1 LLLFLV
7 RKLRRVM
14 FSIFRKFF
22 KPTAGK
28 PAPAPPAAPT
38 PAATPP
44 AAPARRAP
52 SAEPSTTGAAAP
64 SVEVAHLS
72 LAAIVSRFPEDLKPL
87 VLAPPSNAAT
97 ISFPV
102 QLIQK
107 QLATGSV
114 KMSLAS
120 LHRQAPPG
128 VFGPLA
134 PGERRQVEI
143 PLKEVFRHV
152 NPQTLKRRADQRAT
166 EAPDEFNLFGN
177 SDNPHQ
183 IAPTAPRDDS
193 SALGVQPASRIA
205 ASALAPQPPGPERMV
220 EPPAPTPMRVVAP
233 PPSFAPP
240 AAPPPSVAVA
250 QTAAAVPRL
259 ERPPLTLPVS
269 TFAAAWPEAI
279 RAEVGALD
287 PATTVTLN
295 GGAVSSGLTKGKVV
309 FTWGEIRAGFQ
320 PAPAQPTAVDESVE
334 LVLPLKIVA
343 PAFLAAGKNGKTA
356 RKTVQIDEA
365 IPSLFS
371 NGREPA
377 SAPAAPVLAA
387 PAPAAPD
394 PVPPAPAQVASEPP
408 LVLAAPAPVASPS
421 AIGEILGE
429 PDRVDFT
436 PSAIVAG
443 TVKLPGVSGAIVAMN
458 EGLPVA
464 TALPDGVK
472 SEVVA
477 AFLPQIFARL
487 NQYAGEM
494 KLGDVDDLLF
504 TTHGAQC
511 QIYRLG
517 AVYFAALGHPG
528 AVLPTRELR
537 LIAAE
542 LGRQIR

>member
-1 LLLFLV
+1 
-7 RKLRRVM
+7 M
-14 FSIFRKFF
+14 FSIFRKIF
-22 KPTAGK
+22 KPTETK
-28 PAPAPPAAPT
+28 PAAVPKPAT
-38 PAATPP
+38 PPP
-44 AAPARRAP
+44 AAPAPVRRAP
-52 SAEPSTTGAAAP
+52 SADPAAAGAAAP

-72 LAAIVSRFPEDLKPL
+72 LAAIVSRFPEELKAL

-97 ISFPV
+97 ISFPL

-107 QLATGSV
+107 QLAAGSV

-134 PGERRQVEI
+134 PGEKRQVEI

-152 NPQTLKRRADQRAT
+152 NPQTLKRRTDQRAM

-193 SALGVQPASRIA
+193 SALGVQPASRIP
-205 ASALAPQPPGPERMV
+205 ASVAAPQPPAPERMV

-233 PPSFAPP
+233 PPSMVPPAAVAPP
-240 AAPPPSVAVA
+240 VTVAPPPSVALPQPV
-250 QTAAAVPRL
+250 AAVPPSD
-259 ERPPLTLPVS
+259 RPALTLPLS
-269 TFAAAWPEAI
+269 TLAAAWPEPI
-279 RAEVGALD
+279 RAEIAALD

-295 GGAVSSGLTKGKVV
+295 GGAVSAGLTKGKVV
-309 FTWGEIRAGFQ
+309 FTWRDIRAGLH
-320 PAPAQPTAVDESVE
+320 PASTEPTALDENME

-343 PAFLAAGKNGKTA
+343 PAFLAAGKSGKPG
-356 RKTVQIDEA
+356 RQSVQIDAA

-371 NGREPA
+371 SSRE
-377 SAPAAPVLAA
+377 AA
-387 PAPAAPD
+387 PAPAAPAT
-394 PVPPAPAQVASEPP
+394 PPPAAAPPEPPAPASVVS
-408 LVLAAPAPVASPS
+408 SS
-421 AIGEILGE
+421 TIGEILGE
-429 PDRVDFT
+429 PGRTDFT
-436 PSAIVAG
+436 PAAIVAG
-443 TVKLPGVSGAIVAMN
+443 TVKLPGVAGAIVAMN

-517 AVYFAALGHPG
+517 AVYFAALGRPG
-528 AVLPTRELR
+528 TVLPARELR